1 MMETKI
7 TKLSALPRLD
17 RKKRVAAYA
26 RVSTGKD
33 AMLHSLS
40 AQVSYYNN
48 MIQSKPEWE
57 FAGIYADEAISG
69 TKDNREEFNRMVE
82 DCKAGKID
90 LIVTKAISRFA
101 RNTATLLST
110 IRELSFIGVDV
121 FFEEQN
127 LHSMS
132 GDGEMILTL
141 LASCAQEE
149 ARSASENVKWRVK
162 KDFKQ
167 GILNGGNDCYGYKLI
182 DKKFLLV
189 PEEAEIVKMIFA
201 WCIDGEGTVAISKR
215 LDDMGIKPVRAKYWL
230 PSTIMRMLK
239 DRCYVGDLVLQKTYV
254 ENYIT
259 KKKKK
264 NHGELDRYVVEGDH
278 EPIID
283 VETFEKANALIA
295 DRAKRFKAQD
305 RGALR
310 YPLSGK
316 VVCGE
321 CGSRF
326 GHKVYAHS
334 SPGWIC
340 SAFDRKGKKACQ
352 SRKVPEYAMD
362 EAVDA
367 VIGGYGNI
375 EELDFIEAFNDNRLL
390 FHLKNKDAQEFI
402 WTERSR
408 SQSWTDEMRKEA
420 GKKAMINNKR
430 KKRGDDGRWLKS
442 E

>member
-40 AQVSYYNN
+40 AQVSYYNS
-48 MIQSKPEWE
+48 MIQSKPECE

-69 TKDNREEFNRMVE
+69 TKDNREEFNRMVD

-90 LIVTKAISRFA
+90 LIITKAISRFA

-110 IRELSFIGVDV
+110 IRELSSIGVDV

-149 ARSASENVKWRVK
+149 ARSVSENIKWRVR
-162 KDFKQ
+162 KDFKE
-167 GILNGGNDCYGYKLI
+167 GIIWGGNSCYGYKLK
-182 DKKFLLV
+182 DRKFTMV
-189 PEEAEIVKMIFA
+189 PEEAEVVKRIFA
-201 WCIDGEGTVAISKR
+201 MYIGGMGANAIAKR
-215 LDDMGIKPVRAKYWL
+215 LDEEGIKPLEAEHWNTG
-230 PSTIMRMLK
+230 TIMRMIG
-239 DRCYVGDLVLQKTYV
+239 DRCYVGDLILQKTYR
-254 ENYIT
+254 ENYMT
-259 KKKKK
+259 KIKRT
-264 NHGELDRYVVEGDH
+264 NNGELDKYYVENDH

-283 VETFEKANALIA
+283 VETFEKAQEV
-295 DRAKRFKAQD
+295 KRKRYEKFKPRD
-305 RGALR
+305 NSKIR
-310 YPLSGK
+310 YPLSGMI
-316 VVCGE
+316 VCGE

-326 GHKVYAHS
+326 GHKVTAYRNS
-334 SPGWIC
+334 WIC
-340 SAFDRKGKKACQ
+340 RTYDRKGKEACH
-352 SRKVPEYAMD
+352 SKKVPEYAMD
-362 EAVDA
+362 EAVEA
-367 VIGGYGNI
+367 IVGGYSNI
-375 EELDFIEAFNDNRLL
+375 RAVDYIEVFNGNRLV
-390 FHLKNKDAQEFI
+390 FHLKDKTEKEFI

-408 SQSWTDEMRKEA
+408 SESWNDDMKQ
-420 GKKAMINNKR
+420 KAKAR
-430 KKRGDDGRWLKS
+430 STELDKLKKRGDDGRWLRS

>member
-1 MMETKI
+1 MEMKI
-7 TKLSALPRLD
+7 TKISTLPQLD

-48 MIQSKPEWE
+48 LIQNNNEWE

-69 TKDNREEFNRMVE
+69 TNDNREEFNRMVD

-90 LIVTKAISRFA
+90 LIITKAISRFA

-110 IRELSFIGVDV
+110 IRELSSIGVDV

-182 DKKFLLV
+182 DKKFVLV

-201 WCIDGEGTVAISKR
+201 LYIAGEGVVAISKK

-230 PSTIMRMLK
+230 PNTIMRMLK
-239 DRCYVGDLVLQKTYV
+239 DRCYVGDLILQKTYV
-254 ENYIT
+254 TDYVS
-259 KKKKK
+259 KKKKR
-264 NHGELDRYVVEGDH
+264 NHGEFDKYFVENDH

-283 VETFEKANALIA
+283 IETFEKANALMVE
-295 DRAKRFKAQD
+295 RAKRFKAQD
-305 RGALR
+305 RTALR

-316 VVCGE
+316 IVCG
-321 CGSRF
+321 
-326 GHKVYAHS
+326 
-334 SPGWIC
+334 
-340 SAFDRKGKKACQ
+340 
-352 SRKVPEYAMD
+352 
-362 EAVDA
+362 
-367 VIGGYGNI
+367 
-375 EELDFIEAFNDNRLL
+375 
-390 FHLKNKDAQEFI
+390 
-402 WTERSR
+402 
-408 SQSWTDEMRKEA
+408 
-420 GKKAMINNKR
+420 
-430 KKRGDDGRWLKS
+430 
-442 E
+442 

>member
-1 MMETKI
+1 METKI
-7 TKLSALPRLD
+7 TKLSALPPLD
-17 RKKRVAAYA
+17 RKKMVAAYA

-110 IRELSFIGVDV
+110 IRELSSIGVDV

-182 DKKFLLV
+182 DKKFVLV
-189 PEEAEIVKMIFA
+189 PEEAEIVRMIFE
-201 WCIDGEGTVAISKR
+201 WCIDGEGVVAISKK

-264 NHGELDRYVVEGDH
+264 NRGELDRYVVEGDH
-278 EPIID
+278 EAIID
-283 VETFEKANALIA
+283 AETFERANALISE
-295 DRAKRFKAQD
+295 RAKRFKAQD

-321 CGSRF
+321 CGSKF
-326 GHKVYAHS
+326 GHKAYRHS
-334 SPGWIC
+334 RPGWIC

-362 EAVDA
+362 EAVNE

-375 EELDFIEAFNDNRLL
+375 DALDFIEVFNGNKLL
-390 FHLKNKDAQEFI
+390 FHLKSKEAKEFI
-402 WTERSR
+402 WEERSR
-408 SQSWTDEMRKEA
+408 SDSWTDEMREEA
-420 GKKAMINNKR
+420 KKRTIINNKS
-430 KKRGDDGRWLKS
+430 KKRGDDGRWLRS

>member
-1 MMETKI
+1 MEMKI
-7 TKLSALPRLD
+7 TKISTLPQLD

-48 MIQSKPEWE
+48 LIQNNNEWE

-69 TKDNREEFNRMVE
+69 TKDNREEFNRMVD

-90 LIVTKAISRFA
+90 LIITKAISRFA

-110 IRELSFIGVDV
+110 IRELSSIGVDV

-182 DKKFLLV
+182 DKKFVLV

-201 WCIDGEGTVAISKR
+201 LYIAGEGVVAISKK

-230 PSTIMRMLK
+230 PNTIMRMLK
-239 DRCYVGDLVLQKTYV
+239 DRCYVGDLILQKTYV
-254 ENYIT
+254 TDYVS
-259 KKKKK
+259 KKKKR
-264 NHGELDRYVVEGDH
+264 NHGEFDKYFVENDH

-283 VETFEKANALIA
+283 IETFEKANALMVE
-295 DRAKRFKAQD
+295 RAKRFKAQD
-305 RGALR
+305 RTALR

-316 VVCGE
+316 IVCGE

-326 GHKVYAHS
+326 GHKVYMHS

-340 SAFDRKGKKACQ
+340 SAFDRKGKKTCQ

-367 VIGGYGNI
+367 VIGGYDNI
-375 EELDFIEAFNDNRLL
+375 KVLDFIEVFNNNRLL
-390 FHLKNKDAQEFI
+390 FHLKNKEIKEFI
-402 WTERSR
+402 WEERSR
-408 SQSWTDEMRKEA
+408 SQSWTDEMREEA
-420 GKKAMINNKR
+420 KKRTIINNKN
-430 KKRGDDGRWLKS
+430 KKRGANGKWQKS

>member
-1 MMETKI
+1 MEMKI
-7 TKLSALPRLD
+7 TKISTLPQLD

-48 MIQSKPEWE
+48 LIQNNNEWE
-57 FAGIYADEAISG
+57 FAGIYADEAMSG
-69 TKDNREEFNRMVE
+69 TKDNREEFNRMVD

-90 LIVTKAISRFA
+90 LIITKAISRFA

-110 IRELSFIGVDV
+110 IRELSSVGVDV

-127 LHSMS
+127 LHSIS
-132 GDGEMILTL
+132 CDGEMILTL

-182 DKKFLLV
+182 DKKFVLV

-201 WCIDGEGTVAISKR
+201 WYICGEGVVAISKK

-230 PSTIMRMLK
+230 PNTIMRMLK
-239 DRCYVGDLVLQKTYV
+239 DRCYVGDLILQKTYV
-254 ENYIT
+254 TDYVS
-259 KKKKK
+259 KKKKR
-264 NHGELDRYVVEGDH
+264 NHGEFDKYFVENDH

-283 VETFEKANALIA
+283 IETFKKANALMVE
-295 DRAKRFKAQD
+295 RAKRFKAQD
-305 RGALR
+305 RTALR

-316 VVCGE
+316 IVCGE

-326 GHKVYAHS
+326 GHKVYMHS

-367 VIGGYGNI
+367 VIGGYDNI
-375 EELDFIEAFNDNRLL
+375 KVLDFIEVFNNNRLL
-390 FHLKNKDAQEFI
+390 FHLKNKEIKEFI
-402 WTERSR
+402 WEERSR
-408 SQSWTDEMRKEA
+408 SQSWTDEMREEA
-420 GKKAMINNKR
+420 KKRTIINNKN
-430 KKRGDDGRWLKS
+430 KKRGANGKWQKS